1 MEPWLPAGELRA
13 RLVVVSPHP
22 DDETLGVGGL
32 TGCDHSHLCMVP
44 RWPSDPMFGSDG
56 SRGTHS
62 PMRQAKRDPIYDL
75 VKSNSLATKPPAWV
89 RFAACRGHSTTLFF
103 GPADETARRRVD
115 REDEARAICSRCPA
129 RSACRDSKGLGGDDG
144 RCRFW
149 TVIERFGRHHSHRP
163 EERRRRG
170 SHRATAV
177 ASALGQKF
185 AIADAGAR
193 PSEAAP
199 PISRVAIGPWVSA
212 LESTRAYADRAR
224 HCSRSRGSCG

>member
-1 MEPWLPAGELRA
+1 VNDTASGTEPSAWNRAVGAMEPWLPAGELRA

-129 RSACRDSKGLGGDDG
+129 RSACRDYARMAGEIGIWGGENEL
-144 RCRFW
+144 
-149 TVIERFGRHHSHRP
+149 ERT
-163 EERRRRG
+163 RRRRW
-170 SHRATAV
+170 S
-177 ASALGQKF
+177 
-185 AIADAGAR
+185 
-193 PSEAAP
+193 
-199 PISRVAIGPWVSA
+199 VSI
-212 LESTRAYADRAR
+212 LD
-224 HCSRSRGSCG
+224 CD